1 MPFLFNAF
9 AVAHPIP
16 EAPPVTI
23 AILFFLVI
31 LIFSSS
37 FNFSKIM

>member
-1 MPFLFNAF
+1 FNAL

-23 AILFFLVI
+23 AILFLEKLII
-31 LIFSSS
+31 LLSLTF
-37 FNFSKIM
+37 K